1 MSSQN
6 KSNIKDLIGNDIYKK
21 MFDLFS
27 STKKGT
33 EFEINFVNP
42 ENKYIGQ
49 EKYIQ
54 LLKYIK
60 HKSKI
65 LDSKSMTFDMLDITY
80 SPNPETAYRVTLNG
94 SEIINQYIQKLDLW
108 KSHVIFKSLVRIG
121 RKKKSLDIVLMKK
134 LKTKENI
141 IDITDLNERV
151 KLAFETNY
159 DDEDFKMIDD
169 ITHEDLDKIS
179 FRLKQR
185 TSIDLLRNNS
195 EFVQVDL
202 TVAKTTRK
210 YSSLNNTVPAYE
222 LEIEYG
228 LLEDK
233 SKPSSS
239 AFDLIMNES
248 LIFHKIIQ
256 QSNHIITSSK
266 IEEVLKYYKNIANVN
281 QSSTF
286 LDARQPIS
294 LEIQYATDILPNKYA
309 VTDKAD
315 GDRYFLLI
323 MNREVYF
330 ISTNL
335 NVKNSGIKLDTDDYN
350 GTILDGEYIFISRLN
365 RHIYLIF
372 DALFIGSKDIRPEPL
387 FMNRIQ
393 LAEDLCNKIF
403 VMKGQKGFKKNIYK
417 PGNSFDL
424 KDIKSFHYKEQV
436 RLMKTLNEDMQFE
449 KSFPLIRTKYFA
461 DATGAQPWEIFA
473 FAEDMWKS
481 YTEDS
486 TVACPYML
494 DGLIFQPLNQPYV
507 TSQRDS
513 KLFEYK
519 WKPPT
524 KNSIDFY
531 IQFEKDK
538 NTGKVLTVYDNS
550 NDDYVRNKPYRICK
564 LYTGRFS
571 NNKESP
577 ELFLE
582 DKGAYWAYLFLEDG
596 EARDIEGNIIVDNT
610 VVEFYYDNS
619 EGEDVYV
626 PEKFRWRPLRTRHD
640 KTESVLRYGRK
651 YGNNSEI
658 AFKIWRSIQTPI
670 LISDMSDLA
679 KGNFPERNM
688 FLYDKKIES
697 LRLKIGHELIISAS
711 KQNVYFQKI
720 SNLAKPL
727 RQFHRWIVSNLV
739 YTYCNAQYQQGRKL
753 NIFDLGCG
761 RGADLMKFYY
771 VAAALYVGAD
781 IAKDGLYSAV
791 DGAISRYNLLRKKKP
806 NFPKM
811 EFIHADCGTKLTYD
825 EQNRVLGGMSQD
837 NKKLIEKYFMQNTN
851 KFDVINSQFVIH
863 YLLASQT
870 TWDNLKYNLNTILKD
885 DGYLILTHFDAQKV
899 LEYLG
904 KETSMARFYT
914 DEKGKKEKL
923 FEIVKKF
930 DTIDTSKPIGPGYAI
945 DLFASWM
952 FEDGTYQTEYLVDYK
967 FLAEDLLKDCD
978 LELVETDLFSNQF
991 NMNREFFSKYQQ
1003 TMHNPET
1010 QKFLANVAMY
1020 YDETEINKLCYEYTF
1035 LQRYTVFRKR
1045 IKPTSINRSMGRAAD
1060 DKKGIKKGSKKGI
1073 KKGSKKGSKKENNKE
1088 GGGVVEYKVLSPTS
1102 YDKDYSFMNSIY
1114 YILKSHQIIPKTVK
1128 VNQFYKDHGVKMIKD
1143 EKLTQKDMKKIC
1155 TNIIIQHDFS
1165 DVSVQNV
1172 IDGVTIKLLE
1182 NDKLKDLVKLPGKN
1196 KIMILAKDDGAYNPV
1211 YIKYNDTKQALFK
1224 PDNNILDEMF

>member
-27 STKKGT
+27 STKKGN

-169 ITHEDLDKIS
+169 ITHEDLDKIT

-372 DALFIGSKDIRPEPL
+372 DALFIGSKDIRPEPV

-904 KETSMARFYT
+904 KENSMARFYT

-930 DTIDTSKPIGPGYAI
+930 DTIDISKPIGPGYAI

-1060 DKKGIKKGSKKGI
+1060 DDKKGIKKGI
-1073 KKGSKKGSKKENNKE
+1073 KKGSKKENNKE